1 MSLNVFHMIDNRHF
15 VTIKQMRMKE
25 GTIIGLIAG
34 TAIGIAIG
42 SFLSSEDGK
51 QFRRDVKDKVSEHLK
66 NLENDFCAGDAEED
80 VCEET
85 CNTAEEV

>member
-1 MSLNVFHMIDNRHF
+1 
-15 VTIKQMRMKE
+15 MKE

-42 SFLSSEDGK
+42 SFLSCEEGK

-66 NLENDFCAGDAEED
+66 NLENDFCGGAAEED
-80 VCEET
+80 VSEES
-85 CNTAEEV
+85 CNTAEEI

>member
-1 MSLNVFHMIDNRHF
+1 
-15 VTIKQMRMKE
+15 MRMKE

-66 NLENDFCAGDAEED
+66 NLYA
-80 VCEET
+80 VKYR
-85 CNTAEEV
+85 NTRSKQRAKCFYREKDPGSF

>member
-1 MSLNVFHMIDNRHF
+1 
-15 VTIKQMRMKE
+15 MRMKE

-51 QFRRDVKDKVSEHLK
+51 QFRRDVKDKVSEHL
-66 NLENDFCAGDAEED
+66 ENDFCAGAAEED

>member
-1 MSLNVFHMIDNRHF
+1 
-15 VTIKQMRMKE
+15 MRMKE

-66 NLENDFCAGDAEED
+66 NLENDFCAGATEEN

>member
-1 MSLNVFHMIDNRHF
+1 
-15 VTIKQMRMKE
+15 MRMKE

-42 SFLSSEDGK
+42 SFLSSEEGK

-66 NLENDFCAGDAEED
+66 NLENDFCGGDAEED
-80 VCEET
+80 VFEES

>member
-1 MSLNVFHMIDNRHF
+1 
-15 VTIKQMRMKE
+15 MKE

-34 TAIGIAIG
+34 AAIGIAIG
-42 SFLSSEDGK
+42 SFLSSEEGK

-80 VCEET
+80 VSEES

>member
-1 MSLNVFHMIDNRHF
+1 
-15 VTIKQMRMKE
+15 MRMKE

-66 NLENDFCAGDAEED
+66 NLENDFCSGAAEED

-85 CNTAEEV
+85 CNTAVEV

>member
-1 MSLNVFHMIDNRHF
+1 
-15 VTIKQMRMKE
+15 MRMKE

-42 SFLSSEDGK
+42 SFLSSEGGK

-66 NLENDFCAGDAEED
+66 NLENDFCGGDASED
-80 VCEET
+80 VSEES

>member
-1 MSLNVFHMIDNRHF
+1 
-15 VTIKQMRMKE
+15 MRMKE

-42 SFLSSEDGK
+42 SFLSSEEGK

-66 NLENDFCAGDAEED
+66 NLENDFAQEMRRKMFPKSHAILLKRY
-80 VCEET
+80 ET
-85 CNTAEEV
+85 GLHEFS

>member
-1 MSLNVFHMIDNRHF
+1 
-15 VTIKQMRMKE
+15 MRMKE

-42 SFLSSEDGK
+42 SFLSSEEGK

-66 NLENDFCAGDAEED
+66 NLENDFCAGAAEED
-80 VCEET
+80 VSEES
-85 CNTAEEV
+85 CNTAEEI

>member
-1 MSLNVFHMIDNRHF
+1 
-15 VTIKQMRMKE
+15 MRMKE

-42 SFLSSEDGK
+42 SFLSSEEGK

-66 NLENDFCAGDAEED
+66 NLENDFCGDDAEKD
-80 VCEET
+80 VSEES
-85 CNTAEEV
+85 CSEESFNTAEEV

>member
-1 MSLNVFHMIDNRHF
+1 
-15 VTIKQMRMKE
+15 MRMKE

-42 SFLSSEDGK
+42 AFLSSEEGK

-80 VCEET
+80 VSEES

>member
-1 MSLNVFHMIDNRHF
+1 
-15 VTIKQMRMKE
+15 MRMKE

-42 SFLSSEDGK
+42 SFLSSEEGK

-66 NLENDFCAGDAEED
+66 NLENDFCGGDASED
-80 VCEET
+80 VSEES

>member
-1 MSLNVFHMIDNRHF
+1 
-15 VTIKQMRMKE
+15 MRMKE

-34 TAIGIAIG
+34 TAIG
-42 SFLSSEDGK
+42 SFLSSEEGK

-80 VCEET
+80 VSEES
-85 CNTAEEV
+85 CNTAEEI

>member
-1 MSLNVFHMIDNRHF
+1 
-15 VTIKQMRMKE
+15 MRMKE

-42 SFLSSEDGK
+42 SFLSSEAGK
-51 QFRRDVKDKVSEHLK
+51 QFRRDVKDKLSEHLK

-80 VCEET
+80 VSEES
-85 CNTAEEV
+85 CNTAEEI

>member
-1 MSLNVFHMIDNRHF
+1 
-15 VTIKQMRMKE
+15 MRMKE

-42 SFLSSEDGK
+42 SFLSSEEGK

-66 NLENDFCAGDAEED
+66 NLENDFCVGDDAEED
-80 VCEET
+80 VSEES
-85 CNTAEEV
+85 CNTAEEI